1 MTDTE
6 SSGKQATRQIGRV
19 KWFNNQKGYGFLT
32 YKNSSDEWEDVFVHH
47 SELPG
52 RSSHFR
58 YLVQDEYVEFA
69 LAASDAALSTAVDV
83 TGPCQM
89 ELAYELRNKRR
100 AEEESSETKE
110 TKESRPRYRGGGPR
124 TNKVQVGSA
133 EWKLVKGGKNLD
145 MSKESGEDSVT
156 L

>member
-6 SSGKQATRQIGRV
+6 SSGKQATRKIGRV

-32 YKNSSDEWEDVFVHH
+32 YMNSSSEWEDVFVHH
-47 SELPG
+47 SELPK
-52 RSSHFR
+52 RNSHFR

-69 LAASDAALSTAVDV
+69 LTASNAALSTAVDV
-83 TGPCQM
+83 TGPCGM

-100 AEEESSETKE
+100 AEEESSETN
-110 TKESRPRYRGGGPR
+110 ESRPRYRGGGPR

-133 EWKLVKGGKNLD
+133 EWKLVKGGKNVE
-145 MSKESGEDSVT
+145 MSKASSEDSIV

>member
-6 SSGKQATRQIGRV
+6 SSGKQATRKIGRV

-32 YKNSSDEWEDVFVHH
+32 YMNSSSEWEDVFVHH
-47 SELPG
+47 SELPK
-52 RSSHFR
+52 RDCNFR

-83 TGPCQM
+83 TGPCGM
-89 ELAYELRNKRR
+89 ELAYELRHKRR
-100 AEEESSETKE
+100 TEEESSETN
-110 TKESRPRYRGGGPR
+110 ESRPRYRGGGPR

-133 EWKLVKGGKNLD
+133 EWKLVKGGKNVE
-145 MSKESGEDSVT
+145 SKESGEDRVI